1 MNDFDVKFT
10 SVKRKDAKVNNEVVS
25 RYVVS
30 FDVTVERMQEAFD
43 IAKDIEV
50 NLGNNLKGQTTL
62 NSADV
67 KVKED

>member
-43 IAKDIEV
+43 TAKDIEV